1 MPRGAQPKIA
11 ERESR
16 MIYAAIKLFLENGY
30 EQTTTVAIA
39 QAAGMS
45 SSAFFAVFANKEALL
60 LKLTKWMYEKQ
71 FAITGRLLGE
81 GYEPEM
87 FYAVEPSIQLY
98 IAEKSEALR
107 ELYVSSYSYAAT
119 ANYIHQMA
127 TDKLVELFG
136 AMHPQYTRQD
146 FYELELA
153 SSGMVR
159 SFMARKCDRNFT
171 MEQKLLGGGK
181 FFKTPNG
188 GAGVQHRGQL
198 IYTYGVCEGR
208 LTLEDMVKYLSYN
221 PSRLFGMPDRGE
233 IAEEKA
239 ADIVIWDPSVSGTI
253 TDTNHAYNCDN
264 SVFAG
269 FDVKG
274 AARHVIINGEHIVE
288 NGSIKLEGRGRY
300 ISRTGYMKLR

>member
-1 MPRGAQPKIA
+1 
-11 ERESR
+11 
-16 MIYAAIKLFLENGY
+16 
-30 EQTTTVAIA
+30 
-39 QAAGMS
+39 
-45 SSAFFAVFANKEALL
+45 
-60 LKLTKWMYEKQ
+60 
-71 FAITGRLLGE
+71 
-81 GYEPEM
+81 
-87 FYAVEPSIQLY
+87 
-98 IAEKSEALR
+98 
-107 ELYVSSYSYAAT
+107 
-119 ANYIHQMA
+119 
-127 TDKLVELFG
+127 
-136 AMHPQYTRQD
+136 
-146 FYELELA
+146 
-153 SSGMVR
+153 
-159 SFMARKCDRNFT
+159 
-171 MEQKLLGGGK
+171 MEQKMMGGGR

-253 TDTNHAYNCDN
+253 TDTNHDYNCDN

>member
-11 ERESR
+11 ERESQ

-30 EQTTTVAIA
+30 AQTTTEAIA

-45 SSAFFAVFANKEALL
+45 SSAFFAVFANKEVLL

-153 SSGMVR
+153 SSGMLR

-171 MEQKLLGGGK
+171 MEQKLRRFLSCSM
-181 FFKTPNG
+181 T
-188 GAGVQHRGQL
+188 
-198 IYTYGVCEGR
+198 IYGV
-208 LTLEDMVKYLSYN
+208 T
-221 PSRLFGMPDRGE
+221 
-233 IAEEKA
+233 EEKQQVIDRVLEMDLKSV
-239 ADIVIWDPSVSGTI
+239 ADQLVADAIHQADEQYQE
-253 TDTNHAYNCDN
+253 AKR
-264 SVFAG
+264 
-269 FDVKG
+269 KG
-274 AARHVIINGEHIVE
+274 KAIEAARNG
-288 NGSIKLEGRGRY
+288 
-300 ISRTGYMKLR
+300 

>member
-71 FAITGRLLGE
+71 YAITDQLLGE

-87 FYAVEPSIQLY
+87 FYAVEPSIQMY

-127 TDKLVELFG
+127 TDKLMGLFG

-153 SSGMVR
+153 TSGMVR

-171 MEQKLLGGGK
+171 MEQKLRRYLDCCFKLYDVVPVLQHDHLRRGGGEAAAGHR
-181 FFKTPNG
+181 P
-188 GAGVQHRGQL
+188 GAGDGPEVRG
-198 IYTYGVCEGR
+198 GPVGGR
-208 LTLEDMVKYLSYN
+208 CH
-221 PSRLFGMPDRGE
+221 PP
-233 IAEEKA
+233 
-239 ADIVIWDPSVSGTI
+239 
-253 TDTNHAYNCDN
+253 
-264 SVFAG
+264 
-269 FDVKG
+269 
-274 AARHVIINGEHIVE
+274 
-288 NGSIKLEGRGRY
+288 GR
-300 ISRTGYMKLR
+300 

>member
-30 EQTTTVAIA
+30 KQTTTVAIA

-71 FAITGRLLGE
+71 FAVTHELLGKD
-81 GYEPEM
+81 YDPVM
-87 FYAVEPSIQLY
+87 FYAVEPAIQLY
-98 IAEKSEALR
+98 IAEKTEGLR

-153 SSGMVR
+153 TSGMLR
-159 SFMARKCDRNFT
+159 SFMARKCDRSFT
-171 MEQKLLGGGK
+171 MEQKLRRFVSCGMAPEKQQEVIDRVLKMDLKSVADQLLAQAMAQSQEEFQEAERKGK
-181 FFKTPNG
+181 
-188 GAGVQHRGQL
+188 A
-198 IYTYGVCEGR
+198 
-208 LTLEDMVKYLSYN
+208 LE
-221 PSRLFGMPDRGE
+221 
-233 IAEEKA
+233 
-239 ADIVIWDPSVSGTI
+239 
-253 TDTNHAYNCDN
+253 
-264 SVFAG
+264 
-269 FDVKG
+269 
-274 AARHVIINGEHIVE
+274 AAR
-288 NGSIKLEGRGRY
+288 RG
-300 ISRTGYMKLR
+300 

>member
-45 SSAFFAVFANKEALL
+45 SSAFFAVFANKETLL
-60 LKLTKWMYEKQ
+60 LKMTKWMYEKQ

-87 FYAVEPSIQLY
+87 FYAVEPSIQMY

-153 SSGMVR
+153 TSGMLR
-159 SFMARKCDRNFT
+159 SFMARKCDRSFT
-171 MEQKLLGGGK
+171 MEQKLRRFLSCGM
-181 FFKTPNG
+181 T
-188 GAGVQHRGQL
+188 
-198 IYTYGVCEGR
+198 IYGVDQEKQQEVIDQVLKMDLKSVADQLLAQAVAQSQEEFQEAERKGKA
-208 LTLEDMVKYLSYN
+208 LE
-221 PSRLFGMPDRGE
+221 
-233 IAEEKA
+233 
-239 ADIVIWDPSVSGTI
+239 
-253 TDTNHAYNCDN
+253 
-264 SVFAG
+264 
-269 FDVKG
+269 
-274 AARHVIINGEHIVE
+274 AAR
-288 NGSIKLEGRGRY
+288 RG
-300 ISRTGYMKLR
+300 

>member
-153 SSGMVR
+153 SSGMVC

-171 MEQKLLGGGK
+171 MEQKLRRFLSCSM
-181 FFKTPNG
+181 T
-188 GAGVQHRGQL
+188 
-198 IYTYGVCEGR
+198 IYGV
-208 LTLEDMVKYLSYN
+208 
-221 PSRLFGMPDRGE
+221 
-233 IAEEKA
+233 AEEKQQQVIDRVLEMDLKSV
-239 ADIVIWDPSVSGTI
+239 ADQLVADAIHQADEQYQE
-253 TDTNHAYNCDN
+253 AER
-264 SVFAG
+264 
-269 FDVKG
+269 KG
-274 AARHVIINGEHIVE
+274 KAIEAARNG
-288 NGSIKLEGRGRY
+288 
-300 ISRTGYMKLR
+300 